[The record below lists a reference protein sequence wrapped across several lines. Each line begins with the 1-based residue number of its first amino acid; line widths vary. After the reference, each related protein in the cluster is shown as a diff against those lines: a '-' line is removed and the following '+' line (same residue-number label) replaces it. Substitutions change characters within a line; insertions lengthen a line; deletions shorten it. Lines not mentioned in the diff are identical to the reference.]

1 MKGLEI
7 NDETLALDVIN
18 EVAPDGNFIDTPHT
32 VRHLREDHYPELR
45 NQKRFEDWLAEGGG
59 TLLDR
64 ATKKV
69 EAILATHKPRGL
81 SENVQRETQKI
92 VDEGYPL
99 LS

>member
-7 NDETLALDVIN
+7 TEGSLALDVIE
-18 EVAPDGNFIDTPHT
+18 EVAPDGNFIDTQHT

-45 NQKRFEDWLAEGGG
+45 DQKRFEDWVAEGSQ

-69 EAILATHKPRGL
+69 EKILASHKPREL
-81 SENVQRETQKI
+81 EETVKRAIQKI
-92 VDEGYPL
+92 VDEG
-99 LS
+99 